1 MEHPSRLLILP
12 VVGTAGLACLLI
24 AGWAKAKLPDK
35 PALAEA
41 ISTALFWLVMIGSTI
56 AGLWIAGKI

>member
-1 MEHPSRLLILP
+1 MEHLSRLLLLP
-12 VVGTAGLACLLI
+12 FVGAAGLACLLM
-24 AGWAKAKLPDK
+24 AGLAKARLPDK

-41 ISTALFWLVMIGSTI
+41 ISTILFWLVMIGSTI